1 MKTLIALALSAAL
14 ITPAMSGDRQLP
26 TKCTVEV
33 GSNTLS
39 MRTLPNGKKVVS
51 KLSTGDT
58 VWILDT
64 ITVNGRKWIFGDSD
78 SYGAVAY
85 IGWIDAAYLTRCRH
99 PAHDD

>member
-64 ITVNGRKWIFGDSD
+64 ITVNGRKWIFGNSD
-78 SYGAVAY
+78 SYVEDAHVGWVATE
-85 IGWIDAAYLTRCRH
+85 YLTRCRH
-99 PAHDD
+99 PPNDD